1 MTDANTIV
9 QDDFFERWKESEE
22 RYIKE
27 LNWINEAK
35 KLCGQDTLKLRRLL
49 PAGSSKTDH
58 YTNIVKEAWQRAQS
72 IGATYLIAASNW
84 LPIFLFAE
92 DFESIKG
99 IGAIQG
105 SYTAGTYKGLP
116 VVISP
121 TMDSFEMLC
130 GADTPTPEYNIEN
143 IDASKFIFLRLE
155 D

>member
-1 MTDANTIV
+1 MTDANAIIHS
-9 QDDFFERWKESEE
+9 DFFESRKESEE
-22 RYIKE
+22 RYTKE
-27 LNWINEAK
+27 LNWINEVK

-49 PAGSSKTDH
+49 PAGSSKTAH
-58 YTNIVKEAWQRAQS
+58 YTNIVKEVWQRAQS

-84 LPIFLFAE
+84 LPIFYFAE

-105 SYTAGTYKGLP
+105 SYTAGTYKGLL

-130 GADTPTPEYNIEN
+130 GADTPTPEYNTEN